1 MIARVISQVQQSELI
16 FLVLALGV
24 LVFAQ
29 ANRLRLERTPK
40 FRNLLVGFY
49 LLVAASFLTI
59 LEEFLWGEFLNL
71 LEHGCYAASVI
82 FTAIWCWQTFTSKR
96 TAS

>member
-1 MIARVISQVQQSELI
+1 MIASAIAQVQQSELI
-16 FLVLALGV
+16 FLLLALGV
-24 LVFAQ
+24 LVFIQ

-40 FRNLLVGFY
+40 FRYLQVGFY
-49 LLVAASFLTI
+49 LLVAASFLTV

-71 LEHGCYAASVI
+71 LEHGCYTASVI
-82 FTAIWCWQTFTSKR
+82 LTAVWCWQTFTSKR